1 MTTGDVV
8 SGNGSAPDGQFT
20 TQLSGIDLQLQ
31 TKEDADQVR
40 GAFTALIADLEPLCV
55 QQEEALRAALGEI
68 EDLKRQLARQRS
80 ARRSATEEEQEQA
93 VELLTQAQAF
103 ADRLVGEAQLE
114 SRDMMLAARAL
125 QRKVVQEQRAVEERA
140 AALASAEIGTE
151 AEELGSD
158 GERRVRS
165 LAKMAKTQF
174 YAVLD
179 SLREE
184 IDHLDDG
191 ADAAPPS
198 VDTEMRQALPAGERP
213 PRLSVAE
220 PRSAAR

>member
-1 MTTGDVV
+1 MTASNPVN
-8 SGNGSAPDGQFT
+8 GNGPSPDGQQFT
-20 TQLSGIDLQLQ
+20 TQLSGVDLQLQ

-40 GAFTALIADLEPLCV
+40 RAFTAVIADLEPLCV
-55 QQEEALRAALGEI
+55 QQEEALRAALEEI

-80 ARRSATEEEQEQA
+80 AKRLATEEEQEQA
-93 VELLTQAQAF
+93 VELLTQAQAL
-103 ADRLVGEAQLE
+103 ADQLVGEAQSE

-125 QRKVVQEQRAVEERA
+125 QRKAVHDQRAIEERA
-140 AALASAEIGTE
+140 AALASAETSTAADE
-151 AEELGSD
+151 AGSD

-191 ADAAPPS
+191 TETGPLS
-198 VDTEMRQALPAGERP
+198 LDTEMRDVRPVGERP
-213 PRLSVAE
+213 LRVAE
-220 PRSAAR
+220 PRPVAR